1 MSRETR
7 VAVVRVVATW
17 VLLWTV
23 GGSRLRR
30 LRFRLGVEQVSRM
43 MLKAVKAGQKSWI
56 KD

>member
-1 MSRETR
+1 M
-7 VAVVRVVATW
+7 RVVATW
-17 VLLWTV
+17 VLLWTA

-43 MLKAVKAGQKSWI
+43 LLKAAKVGQKSWI